1 MGSAYSLS
9 IVVSVVL
16 VGGCVSQTDSVL
28 VKSQKKPWASS
39 SYLLMVMVG
48 AARLVVG
55 KISNNL
61 AGGPLRP
68 ADRII
73 VYHTIRP
80 LSAH

>member
-1 MGSAYSLS
+1 MEKWYLDFVKEHGVSLALLLLLCLL
-9 IVVSVVL
+9 VVVL
-16 VGGCVSQTDSVL
+16 VL
-28 VKSQKKPWASS
+28 VKFQKKSWAS
-39 SYLLMVMVG
+39 YLFTVG

-61 AGGPLRP
+61 AGGPPRP